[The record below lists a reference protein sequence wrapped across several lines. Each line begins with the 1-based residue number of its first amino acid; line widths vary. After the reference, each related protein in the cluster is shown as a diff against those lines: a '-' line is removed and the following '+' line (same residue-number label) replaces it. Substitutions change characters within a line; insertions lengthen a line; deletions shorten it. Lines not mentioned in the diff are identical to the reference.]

1 MAATEN
7 WLFAKP
13 PTFEKKQRTFSQMKK
28 FCHPQV
34 SVVTFSGGVGNN
46 V

>member
-1 MAATEN
+1 
-7 WLFAKP
+7 
-13 PTFEKKQRTFSQMKK
+13 MKK

-46 V
+46 TVKNDFFWISEGKNGYT